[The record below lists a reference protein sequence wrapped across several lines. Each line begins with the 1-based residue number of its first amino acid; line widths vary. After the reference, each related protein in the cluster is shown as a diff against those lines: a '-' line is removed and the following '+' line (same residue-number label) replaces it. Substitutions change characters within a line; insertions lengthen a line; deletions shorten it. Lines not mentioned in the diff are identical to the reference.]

1 MGTMSD
7 RPVTIMNF
15 VLMVNCH
22 SITMQVRCITFDLL
36 FIIYFYALKTKN
48 YLFRVFTNVHFY
60 YLDGKK

>member
-15 VLMVNCH
+15 VLMVNCY
-22 SITMQVRCITFDLL
+22 SITMQVWCITFDLL
-36 FIIYFYALKTKN
+36 LIIYFYALKTKYN
-48 YLFRVFTNVHFY
+48 LFRVFTNVHFY